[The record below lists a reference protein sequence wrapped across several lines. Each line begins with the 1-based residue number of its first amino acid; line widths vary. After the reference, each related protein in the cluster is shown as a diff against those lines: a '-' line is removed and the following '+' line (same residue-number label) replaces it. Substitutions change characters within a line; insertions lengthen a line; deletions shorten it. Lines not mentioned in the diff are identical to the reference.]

1 MTRETKIGLLV
12 GMGVIVLV
20 GMILTD
26 LLSIRPHDEISPLL
40 ETTRQ
45 YQDSL
50 APPLGEDHIIE
61 QDTPVGVEAV
71 PPGLPS
77 VPHDRRVGPNQA
89 LAKAFDIQRQDKPS
103 GQITDSPEAEAV
115 GSQGEIVYADVV
127 IKDFLY
133 RPSDQR
139 KNIYYVKNGD
149 SLFSIAKSEYG
160 DGNLHKLIWD
170 ANPKVVQPGG
180 HVRSGVRLVIPPLPT
195 HGQASLGSTK
205 ANQPAALETT
215 AITTSRRTVVV
226 RAGDTLSDLART
238 HLGSAQLWPHLLK
251 ANRDQIDAPESIRP
265 GMELRLPQSSS
276 WRTKK
281 VAGGI
286 VPITGSGGGQY
297 TVKPGDS
304 LWKIARGQL
313 GDGERLYEIYDRNR
327 DRLANEND
335 LSVGQVLVLPRR

>member
-1 MTRETKIGLLV
+1 M
-12 GMGVIVLV
+12 
-20 GMILTD
+20 
-26 LLSIRPHDEISPLL
+26 
-40 ETTRQ
+40 
-45 YQDSL
+45 
-50 APPLGEDHIIE
+50 
-61 QDTPVGVEAV
+61 
-71 PPGLPS
+71 
-77 VPHDRRVGPNQA
+77 
-89 LAKAFDIQRQDKPS
+89 
-103 GQITDSPEAEAV
+103 
-115 GSQGEIVYADVV
+115 
-127 IKDFLY
+127 
-133 RPSDQR
+133 
-139 KNIYYVKNGD
+139 
-149 SLFSIAKSEYG
+149 
-160 DGNLHKLIWD
+160 
-170 ANPKVVQPGG
+170 
-180 HVRSGVRLVIPPLPT
+180 T

-238 HLGSAQLWPHLLK
+238 HMGSAQLWPHLLK
-251 ANRDQIDAPESIRP
+251 ANRDQIDTPESIRP

-304 LWKIARGQL
+304 LWKIARDQL

-335 LSVGQVLVLPRR
+335 LSVGQVLVLPRL

>member
-26 LLSIRPHDEISPLL
+26 LLSIRPHNEISPLL

-50 APPLGEDHIIE
+50 APPLVEDHIIE
-61 QDTPVGVEAV
+61 QDVPAGVEAV
-71 PPGLPS
+71 PPS
-77 VPHDRRVGPNQA
+77 VPHDKWVGAHRQA
-89 LAKAFDIQRQDKPS
+89 PVPAFGIQRNVPYPY
-103 GQITDSPEAEAV
+103 TDSPEAEAV
-115 GSQGEIVYADVV
+115 GPQGEVV
-127 IKDFLY
+127 ST
-133 RPSDQR
+133 SDQR
-139 KNIYYVKNGD
+139 KKIYYVKGGD
-149 SLFSIAKSEYG
+149 TLISIAKSEYG
-160 DGNLHKLIWD
+160 DENLWELIRD
-170 ANPKVVQPGG
+170 ANPKVVQRGE
-180 HVRSGVRLVIPPLPT
+180 HVRSGVRLAIPPLPT

-226 RAGDTLSDLART
+226 RAGDTLSDLARM
-238 HLGSAQLWPHLLK
+238 HMGSAQLWPHMLK

-286 VPITGSGGGQY
+286 VPITGSGGRQY
-297 TVKPGDS
+297 TVKSGDN
-304 LWKIARGQL
+304 LWKIARDQL

-327 DRLANEND
+327 DRLANENN
-335 LSVGQVLVLPRR
+335 LSVGQVLVLPRL

>member
-61 QDTPVGVEAV
+61 QDVPVGDEAV
-71 PPGLPS
+71 PPS
-77 VPHDRRVGPNQA
+77 VHHDKWVGAHRQA
-89 LAKAFDIQRQDKPS
+89 PVPAFGIQRP
-103 GQITDSPEAEAV
+103 DSPEVEAV
-115 GSQGEIVYADVV
+115 GPQGEVV
-127 IKDFLY
+127 ST
-133 RPSDQR
+133 SDQR
-139 KNIYYVKNGD
+139 KKIYYVKGGD
-149 SLFSIAKSEYG
+149 TLSSIAKSEYG
-160 DGNLHKLIWD
+160 DENLWELIRD
-170 ANPKVVQPGG
+170 ANPKVVQRGE

-205 ANQPAALETT
+205 ANQPAALETAAT
-215 AITTSRRTVVV
+215 TTSRRTVVV
-226 RAGDTLSDLART
+226 RVGDTLSDLARM
-238 HLGSAQLWPHLLK
+238 HMGSAQLWPHLLK

-286 VPITGSGGGQY
+286 VPITGSGGRQY

-304 LWKIARGQL
+304 LWKIARDQL

-327 DRLANEND
+327 DRLDNEND